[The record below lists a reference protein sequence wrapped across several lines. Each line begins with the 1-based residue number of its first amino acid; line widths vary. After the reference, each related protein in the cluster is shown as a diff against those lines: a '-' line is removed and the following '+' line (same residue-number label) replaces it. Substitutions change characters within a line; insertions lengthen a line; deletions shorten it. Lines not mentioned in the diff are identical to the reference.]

1 MSTESLVR
9 AAKHDDT
16 AFYQL
21 MQEHKQQLYRLAFAY
36 LKNEQDALDAVQ
48 ETTYRAY
55 KQLPRLREPQYFHTW
70 LIRILLNY
78 CHDQTKAKKR
88 WKLIETFREEHS
100 HPDDMQHER
109 VHLELAIEQLGPKYK
124 QVIILKYFEDM
135 TIAEIARV
143 IGRPEGT
150 VKTRLHQA
158 LSQLRKLLEK
168 DGDFHV

>member
-1 MSTESLVR
+1 M
-9 AAKHDDT
+9 
-16 AFYQL
+16 
-21 MQEHKQQLYRLAFAY
+21 
-36 LKNEQDALDAVQ
+36 KNEQDALDAVQ
-48 ETTYRAY
+48 ETTFRAY
-55 KQLPRLREPQYFHTW
+55 KQLSRLREPQYFQTW

-88 WKLIETFREEHS
+88 WKLIETVPEEHAS
-100 HPDDMQHER
+100 HSDDMRQER
-109 VHLELAIEQLGPKYK
+109 VHLGMALEQLGPKYK